1 MQIKSKMIFHGDL
14 EWFKMAKTLM
24 AFVENQEFMV
34 IGLAPAWVDTEQWIK
49 FLNIVEKKFGD
60 QFNSVLG
67 KNFNHEIGK
76 FKRFH
81 IWDPFFQELLDKILR
96 KKPILIDSTHY
107 GETFNFFTFFPDF
120 TKKFVNLKFTS

>member
-67 KNFNHEIGK
+67 K
-76 FKRFH
+76 
-81 IWDPFFQELLDKILR
+81 ILITKLENSSDFIFGIHFSKNSWIKSFG